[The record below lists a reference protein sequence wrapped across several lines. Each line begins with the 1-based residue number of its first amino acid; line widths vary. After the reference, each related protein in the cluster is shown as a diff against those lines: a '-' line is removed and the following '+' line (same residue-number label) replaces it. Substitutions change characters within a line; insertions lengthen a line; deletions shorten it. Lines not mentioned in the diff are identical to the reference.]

1 MQQKYGKS
9 QAELKEFC
17 KTLSEVAY
25 VKEKGE
31 VTCEEWLNWIKL
43 DQSEGTTSQT
53 QNFIKTHSK
62 FREWEDLFFKLSN
75 GSMEIDTNELEKYIK
90 DTEDVKVIFLKPN
103 LNGRSRSLA
112 GKNWDFKP
120 LFETLSLII
129 ENYKQTATFF

>member
-31 VTCEEWLNWIKL
+31 VTCKEWLNWIKL
-43 DQSEGTTSQT
+43 DQSEGTKSQT
-53 QNFIKTHSK
+53 KNFIQTHSK

-75 GSMEIDTNELEKYIK
+75 GSMEINTSELEKYIK
-90 DTEDVKVIFLKPN
+90 DTDDVKVTRILDLKTYSY
-103 LNGRSRSLA
+103 LKKFMR
-112 GKNWDFKP
+112 
-120 LFETLSLII
+120 
-129 ENYKQTATFF
+129 